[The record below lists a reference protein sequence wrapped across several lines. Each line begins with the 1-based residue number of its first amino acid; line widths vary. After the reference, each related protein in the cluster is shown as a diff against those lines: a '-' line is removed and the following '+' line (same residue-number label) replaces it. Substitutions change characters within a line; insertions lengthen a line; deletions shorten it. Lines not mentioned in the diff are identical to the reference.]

1 MAESGAGSD
10 ENPAGRTVA
19 GLVSL
24 GLYFYAAMMAAA
36 LVWRMGFYGESI
48 LFASAADEIV
58 GVSPLRDFSVGLGA
72 GLALV
77 VVSLGWAWASRTGR
91 ALASEL
97 AALMG
102 PLGVPNALL
111 LALASG
117 LAEEMFFRGALQP
130 RAGLWLA
137 SFLFACV
144 HFVPRRPLL
153 PWTLF
158 AAAAGLVFGWLFEWT
173 GNLIAPI
180 TAHVVVN
187 AVNLPLLERYF
198 SPPAGKG

>member
-1 MAESGAGSD
+1 M
-10 ENPAGRTVA
+10 
-19 GLVSL
+19 
-24 GLYFYAAMMAAA
+24 GLYFYAAVMAAA
-36 LVWRMGFYGESI
+36 LIWRMGFYRESI
-48 LFASAADEIV
+48 LYASAGDRIA
-58 GVSPLRDFSVGLGA
+58 GVSPLWDLSVGLAA

-77 VVSLGWAWASRTGR
+77 AVSLGWTVATRSGK

-102 PLGVPNALL
+102 PLGLPNALL

-130 RAGLWLA
+130 RVGLWLA
-137 SFLFACV
+137 TLLFACV

-153 PWTLF
+153 PWALF
-158 AAAAGLVFGWLFEWT
+158 AAAAGLVFGGLFEWT
-173 GNLIAPI
+173 GNLIAPV

-187 AVNLPLLERYF
+187 GINLPLLERYF
-198 SPPAGKG
+198 RHPTSGEG

>member
-1 MAESGAGSD
+1 MSEAGGGGD
-10 ENPAGRTVA
+10 ANPPGRTVA
-19 GLVSL
+19 GLVSM
-24 GLYFYAAMMAAA
+24 GLYFYAVVMVVA

-48 LFASAADEIV
+48 IFASEADEII
-58 GVSPLRDFSVGLGA
+58 GISPLRDFSIGLGA

-77 VVSLGWAWASRTGR
+77 AVSLGWAWSSRTGR

-97 AALMG
+97 ATLMG

-130 RAGLWLA
+130 RVGLWLA

-158 AAAAGLVFGWLFEWT
+158 AAGAGLVFGWLFEWT

-198 SPPAGKG
+198 APSAEKR